1 MKNKILLLALAF
13 ICSIGISFGQIYTT
27 SGNNGQTITTCKG
40 NFQQSGSTA
49 FGCSNYGTNLNQTVT
64 FCSGNGGPIR
74 VSFIDWDLENTFDHL
89 FVYDGPTTASPQ
101 IADITGSDDIFT
113 PHGPRAYTSS
123 GTCLTFR
130 FTSDGSVTGC
140 GWDAIIG
147 CPPTTCGSNTPAN
160 DFCGSAPQICDI
172 NGYCGNTSGW
182 FTQDNGSIG
191 ITGSSLF
198 CGSIENNSWLSFI
211 ASSTTATLT
220 INSANCVNAGSGIQA
235 QVFSTTNCTSFTSR
249 SNCVNQNAGSGSSV
263 LTATGLTIGQKYYV
277 MVDGFAGNICDYTV
291 SANTGVQVIRLTSNP
306 VNARICPGQTATIKV
321 NGAPA
326 GTTFSWTPTGTIIG
340 STTDSVVTVQPGST
354 TTYNCL
360 ITLPNGCGIQNE
372 TYTITVNPTPT
383 TPITRNI
390 CQGQSTVFNGQT
402 LTVAGTYRDTFVTS
416 LGCDSFV
423 VLTLNVNPAK
433 TTNLPDRIFCQGQ
446 STTFNGQT
454 ITTSG
459 TYRDT
464 IVTSLG
470 CDSFLILN
478 VIVNPVKTTPI
489 SQAICNG
496 TSIVF
501 NGQTISTAGTYR
513 DTLTTSLGCDSFIV
527 LTVTIKPTPT
537 TNIAQAICNGTSIVF
552 NGQTITTAGTYRD
565 TLVTSLGC
573 DSFIVLTVTLN
584 PTPTTNIA
592 QAICNGTSIVFNGN
606 TITTAGTFRDT
617 LRTSLG

>member
-1 MKNKILLLALAF
+1 M
-13 ICSIGISFGQIYTT
+13 
-27 SGNNGQTITTCKG
+27 
-40 NFQQSGSTA
+40 
-49 FGCSNYGTNLNQTVT
+49 
-64 FCSGNGGPIR
+64 
-74 VSFIDWDLENTFDHL
+74 
-89 FVYDGPTTASPQ
+89 
-101 IADITGSDDIFT
+101 
-113 PHGPRAYTSS
+113 
-123 GTCLTFR
+123 
-130 FTSDGSVTGC
+130 
-140 GWDAIIG
+140 
-147 CPPTTCGSNTPAN
+147 
-160 DFCGSAPQICDI
+160 
-172 NGYCGNTSGW
+172 
-182 FTQDNGSIG
+182 
-191 ITGSSLF
+191 
-198 CGSIENNSWLSFI
+198 
-211 ASSTTATLT
+211 
-220 INSANCVNAGSGIQA
+220 
-235 QVFSTTNCTSFTSR
+235 
-249 SNCVNQNAGSGSSV
+249 
-263 LTATGLTIGQKYYV
+263 
-277 MVDGFAGNICDYTV
+277 
-291 SANTGVQVIRLTSNP
+291 QVIRLTSNP

-478 VIVNPVKTTPI
+478 VIVNPFHKRFVMEQRLYLMDKPFLRLEPI
-489 SQAICNG
+489 EI
-496 TSIVF
+496 
-501 NGQTISTAGTYR
+501 
-513 DTLTTSLGCDSFIV
+513 L
-527 LTVTIKPTPT
+527 
-537 TNIAQAICNGTSIVF
+537 
-552 NGQTITTAGTYRD
+552 
-565 TLVTSLGC
+565 
-573 DSFIVLTVTLN
+573 
-584 PTPTTNIA
+584 
-592 QAICNGTSIVFNGN
+592 
-606 TITTAGTFRDT
+606 
-617 LRTSLG
+617 